1 MTDPKKPGKR
11 GGGGSGARS
20 GSASAGGAT
29 GSLRGSPKGAP
40 KGTRSRP
47 ASGSSDR
54 PRGSPKGRPGS
65 SGATSAT
72 GRQSQ
77 KPGQGRG
84 RRPDEAERVQP
95 TVAQPPVLVSFARG
109 LGAVGSSPQIL
120 VTTFASVLALWLAFT
135 AYGAGLVASSG
146 AIVQFM
152 ELPPARTYIDLGFLQ
167 LGRLSVAGAIAFG
180 ISLIV
185 FRSFVTAFLIA
196 SIDLTLREPMTWR
209 ERLGASL
216 RRARGSFWT
225 VLALE
230 VGFVAA
236 TLFVGSL
243 TVLAGSQAAG
253 LVYFA
258 WLIGGVYFFVYCEIA
273 AVVDRA
279 PVRQAVILGI
289 RAARLPG
296 REHAILVF
304 SYEIVALI
312 LSSFIAGRGIVTATP
327 GVAVWGY
334 ALFIAFLHVSVLAA
348 FTWRWEILAEPV
360 KAGAGARG
368 TRPPGGS
375 LFGLGGPR
383 R

>member
-1 MTDPKKPGKR
+1 VQGK
-11 GGGGSGARS
+11 ARAD
-20 GSASAGGAT
+20 GSAEQ
-29 GSLRGSPKGAP
+29 R
-40 KGTRSRP
+40 
-47 ASGSSDR
+47 
-54 PRGSPKGRPGS
+54 
-65 SGATSAT
+65 
-72 GRQSQ
+72 
-77 KPGQGRG
+77 
-84 RRPDEAERVQP
+84 P

-109 LGAVGSSPQIL
+109 LGTVGSSPQIL
-120 VTTFASVLALWLAFT
+120 VTTFLSVLALWLAFT

-146 AIVQFM
+146 ALVQFM

-180 ISLIV
+180 VALIV
-185 FRSFVTAFLIA
+185 FRTLVTAFLIA
-196 SIDLTLREPMTWR
+196 SIDLSLRGPMPWR
-209 ERLGASL
+209 ERLATSLKRTRGA
-216 RRARGSFWT
+216 FWT

-230 VGFVAA
+230 VGFIAA
-236 TLFVGSL
+236 TLFVGSI
-243 TVLAGSQAAG
+243 TVLVGSQGSG

-273 AVVDRA
+273 AVVDRE
-279 PVRQAVILGI
+279 PIRQSVILGV

-312 LSSFIAGRGIVTATP
+312 LSSFIAGRGVVTATP
-327 GVAVWGY
+327 GVAVWVY

-348 FTWRWEILAEPV
+348 FTWRWEILAGPV

-375 LFGLGGPR
+375 LLGLGSPR